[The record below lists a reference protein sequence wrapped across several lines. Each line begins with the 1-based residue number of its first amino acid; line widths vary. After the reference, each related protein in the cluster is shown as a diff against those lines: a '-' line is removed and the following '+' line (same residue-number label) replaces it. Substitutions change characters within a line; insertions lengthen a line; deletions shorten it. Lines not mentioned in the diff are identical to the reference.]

1 MNPNGEAGTTRL
13 LTFDSRVMGETSS
26 GRCTFDG
33 RMNGT
38 ELYMRSLCLAGFAAL
53 LAAGPAM
60 GQVIIQ
66 TPNGDTTRHE
76 QRAAQ
81 DRADAHFENQE
92 ARRRAAVGDYAGAAL
107 TYPWEFYYPAGLLVV
122 LVLAINLVGD
132 GLRDAFDPNAELPT
146 R

>member
-76 QRAAQ
+76 QRAAR

-92 ARRRAAVGDYAGAAL
+92 ARRRAAVGDYAGAAQAHN
-107 TYPWEFYYPAGLLVV
+107 EAR
-122 LVLAINLVGD
+122 
-132 GLRDAFDPNAELPT
+132 RDWHAARHQDERAREDSSIVIG